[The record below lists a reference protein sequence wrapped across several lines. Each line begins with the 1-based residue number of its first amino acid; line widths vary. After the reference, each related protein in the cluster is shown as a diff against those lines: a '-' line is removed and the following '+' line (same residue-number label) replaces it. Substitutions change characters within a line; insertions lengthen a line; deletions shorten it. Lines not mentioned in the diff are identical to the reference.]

1 MTWGQPCPVAGT
13 LVGLAED
20 RSLCGHFPDS
30 GAQASG
36 SPHGQV
42 GGQGGQGC
50 RDGSS
55 SPHALPAPS
64 VPHGLST
71 LRITQLQLLTGDS
84 TTRTRQG
91 HPTMS

>member
-13 LVGLAED
+13 LVGVAKD
-20 RSLCGHFPDS
+20 QSLCGHFLHS

-36 SPHGQV
+36 CLHGQV
-42 GGQGGQGC
+42 GGQGDRDC

-55 SPHALPAPS
+55 SHQALPAPS
-64 VPHGLST
+64 VQHGLST
-71 LRITQLQLLTGDS
+71 LQITQLQLLSGDS
-84 TTRTRQG
+84 TTCTQQG